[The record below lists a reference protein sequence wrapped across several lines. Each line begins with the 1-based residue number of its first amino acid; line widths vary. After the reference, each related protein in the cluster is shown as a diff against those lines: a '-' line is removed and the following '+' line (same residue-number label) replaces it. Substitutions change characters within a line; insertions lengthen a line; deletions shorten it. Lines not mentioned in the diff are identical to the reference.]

1 MKSESRDQILSAASK
16 LFLEGGIHA
25 LSVRAIAKGAGMS
38 TIGIYSHFKGKQGI
52 LDALYIEGFN
62 NVTEVMKTVKKQTPK
77 ASVLEMCRQI
87 FNFSER
93 SAAHYKLIFGA
104 NMTEYSPSAEAFE
117 AAKQGF
123 ITLTKVTSSLLPK
136 DTSLTQKQE
145 LAMEIWAITHGYIGL
160 NNHEIS
166 QHLDWGNWQ
175 TRALNALETHID
187 AIVAKLQLNG

>member
-38 TIGIYSHFKGKQGI
+38 TIGIYSHFNGKQGI
-52 LDALYIEGFN
+52 LDALYIEGFTH
-62 NVTEVMKTVKKQTPK
+62 VTDVMKHVKEDTPK
-77 ASVLEMCRQI
+77 ASVLEMCHQI
-87 FNFSER
+87 FDFSER

-104 NMTEYSPSAEAFE
+104 NMTEYSPSAQALD
-117 AAKQGF
+117 AAKRGF
-123 ITLTKVTSSLLPK
+123 VTLTKVTSSLLPN
-136 DTSLTQKQE
+136 DASLKEKQE

-166 QHLDWGNWQ
+166 HHIDWGNWQ
-175 TRALNALETHID
+175 TRALNALEIHID
-187 AIVAKLQLNG
+187 AIIAK

>member
-38 TIGIYSHFKGKQGI
+38 TIGIYSHFNGKQGI
-52 LDALYIEGFN
+52 LDALYIDGFSK
-62 NVTEVMKTVKKQTPK
+62 VTELMKTVKEATPK

-87 FNFSER
+87 LVFSEDF
-93 SAAHYKLIFGA
+93 AAHYKLIFGA
-104 NMTEYSPSAEAFE
+104 NMTEYSPSEEAFE
-117 AAKQGF
+117 AATQGF
-123 ITLTKVTSSLLPK
+123 ITLTKVTSSLLHK
-136 DTSLTQKQE
+136 DANLREKQE

-166 QHLDWGNWQ
+166 HHIDWGNWK
-175 TRALNALETHID
+175 TRALNALETHVD
-187 AIVAKLQLNG
+187 AIIAKLQ